1 VTTSSTAPSSS
12 PALEWNLDLL
22 DQAIARIEA
31 EPDRWNQSVWRCGTG
46 CCLAGHVALIAG
58 ARWASDDPAASD
70 EDYESV
76 LPGEGGAATHVA
88 TCARSALRMP
98 SEWLSDLLDNAGDY
112 RELFAGGNTLDDIK
126 AMAADL
132 HAAQD
137 AAKAGASR

>member
-1 VTTSSTAPSSS
+1 MNTAVNPPSS

-31 EPDRWNQSVWRCGTG
+31 DPGRWNQGVWRCGTG

-58 ARWASDDPAASD
+58 AKWASDHPAAGD

-76 LPGEGGAATHVA
+76 IPPQGGAAIHVA
-88 TCARSALRMP
+88 SYARSALGIDD
-98 SEWLSDLLDNAGDY
+98 EWLSGLLRRAGDY
-112 RELFAGGNTLDDIK
+112 RELFAGGNTLDEIK